1 MSFPLEKRIVKLI
14 KKGILLGYLKTDT
27 DNGVDEESS
36 DDDYGVIATTC
47 IFSSSKPEIAWK
59 WQPLDVVFI
68 S

>member
-1 MSFPLEKRIVKLI
+1 M
-14 KKGILLGYLKTDT
+14 KKGYVVRLPEAVT
-27 DNGVDEESS
+27 DNGINEKSS
-36 DDDYGVIATTC
+36 KDDYSVIATTC